1 MSRFLNLKALAGVG
15 SLVLLAAVYL
25 GAVAE
30 DPANQHFFGVWQRTD
45 QPVRDGQ
52 VSRTWMWGPE
62 AFTTSL
68 FEPYAESPGGQR
80 EVQYFDKSRMEIT
93 QPTNGDPTSIWYVTN
108 GLLVNELMTG
118 QMQVGDNAFE
128 QHSPAEV
135 NIAGDADDV
144 LGPTYG
150 ALANLRAAPP
160 LPDGSVITQ
169 TVDRIGSVG
178 NDASTAQYNVTAAQR
193 VQQPGI
199 DHQIASPFWE
209 FMNSSGVVV
218 ENSET
223 IVAPLFVNPFFATGF
238 PVTEAYWSNIK
249 VGGTVQ
255 PVLLQ
260 CFERRCLTY
269 TPANAP
275 QWRVEQGNVGQHY
288 YAWRYEQDMATPTAT
303 EPDTTSTATEPA
315 PTATSTTAAIPTVT
329 VTATMVPPSNYV
341 YTSKFGLP
349 SDETRRLDSPDDVA
363 LDPNGN
369 IYVTDWGNSRVMK
382 FDPNG
387 VYLTQWGAFGTNNGQ
402 FSALWGIAVGQTANG
417 LRVYVADLGNDRI
430 QIFDANGMFID
441 TFGNSGAGPGQFDGP
456 VDVGVDAAGNLYVA
470 DRFNQRIQ
478 KFNAVGTY
486 LYEWDGSDGV
496 LAFEDPMSVHVGPDD
511 TVYVVDHARDRIQ
524 VFDTNGTYVRSWG
537 NSGAGNNQIDG
548 PVDIVVNA
556 DNNRTYV
563 TDSGNNRIQIF
574 DTQGNHVTQWGG
586 LPTGDGQGQFG
597 SPWGITLDQNG
608 DLLVVDWPNDRLQ
621 IFSSDDFSYLGQITG
636 DSRGRLRVPT
646 GVTLDQSGNFIVVDN
661 MLNQVKLFTSSGEYV
676 SEWGDFGTHVPPD
689 TPLQGPFDSAVDSQ
703 GAIFVTDYFND
714 RVVKYNAQGEQLLS
728 WGDSGSGNGQFSGV
742 LGIAVDANDNVYV
755 ADDFNYRVQKFNS
768 TGGFITAW
776 ELQSSS
782 PGTPDRP
789 AGIAVSG
796 SSLYV
801 TGEDNVQ
808 EYDLNGNF
816 VRSWGS
822 SGSGDGQFD
831 NPAGIAIDSA
841 GYIYVVDVLNQRIQK
856 FTPTGEYY
864 AQFGT
869 GGTGNG
875 QFSNPHGIEIDAA
888 GNVIVAD
895 TYNSRVQI
903 FSPTS

>member
-1 MSRFLNLKALAGVG
+1 MSRSLNVKAIAGAGSVVFLI
-15 SLVLLAAVYL
+15 AVYL

-45 QPVRDGQ
+45 QPVHVGQ

-62 AFTTSL
+62 AFTASMM
-68 FEPYAESPGGQR
+68 EPYAESPAGQR

-93 QPTNGDPTSIWYVTN
+93 QPTSGDPTSIWYVTN

-118 QMQVGDNAFE
+118 QMQVGDGAFE

-144 LGPTYG
+144 LGPTYA

-169 TVDRIGSVG
+169 TVNRIGSVG
-178 NDASTAQYNVTAAQR
+178 NDASTAQHGVIAAQR

-199 DHQIASPFWE
+199 DHRIASPFWD

-218 ENSET
+218 ENGET
-223 IVAPLFVNPFFATGF
+223 IVPPLFVNPFFATGF

-288 YAWRYEQDMATPTAT
+288 YAWRYEQDTATPTAT
-303 EPDTTSTATEPA
+303 EPGASATPTSTIPAATE
-315 PTATSTTAAIPTVT
+315 TATATQTA
-329 VTATMVPPSNYV
+329 TATMVPPSNYV
-341 YTSKFGLP
+341 YSSKFGLP
-349 SDETRRLDSPDDVA
+349 SDSLRDLDDPDDVA
-363 LDPNGN
+363 VDGDGN
-369 IYVTDWGNSRVMK
+369 IYVTDWGNDRIMK
-382 FDPNG
+382 FDSDG
-387 VYLTQWGAFGTNNGQ
+387 IYLTQWGATGTGNSQ
-402 FSALWGIAVGQTANG
+402 FDRPWGLAVNQTADG
-417 LRVYVADLGNDRI
+417 LRVYVADLGNNRI
-430 QIFDANGMFID
+430 QIFDGNGMFID
-441 TFGNSGAGPGQFDGP
+441 AFGSNGTDPGLFDGP
-456 VDVGVDAAGNLYVA
+456 IDVGVDSAGNLYVA
-470 DRFNQRIQ
+470 DEGNGRIQ
-478 KFNAVGTY
+478 KFNAAGVY
-486 LYEWDGSDGV
+486 LFEWDSGAGGNP
-496 LAFEDPMSVHVGPDD
+496 LTGPISVHVGPDD
-511 TVYVVDHARDRIQ
+511 AVYVVDQDSARIQVYDTNGSSIRSWGSLGSGDGQFDAPTDIVIDQDNSRAYVTDSDNNRIQ
-524 VFDTNGTYVRSWG
+524 VFDVLG
-537 NSGAGNNQIDG
+537 NYQSQ
-548 PVDIVVNA
+548 
-556 DNNRTYV
+556 
-563 TDSGNNRIQIF
+563 F
-574 DTQGNHVTQWGG
+574 GG
-586 LPTGDGQGQFG
+586 LPYGDGRGQF
-597 SPWGITLDQNG
+597 STPWGIALDRNG

-646 GVTLDQSGNFIVVDN
+646 GVTLDQSGNIIVVDN

-676 SEWGDFGTHVPPD
+676 SEWGESGSHVPPEE
-689 TPLQGPFDSAVDSQ
+689 PLQGPFDAAVDSQ

-728 WGDSGSGNGQFSGV
+728 WGESGSGNGQFSGV
-742 LGIAVDANDNVYV
+742 VGIATDANDNVYV
-755 ADDFNYRVQKFNS
+755 ADDFNYRVQKFSS
-768 TGGFITAW
+768 TGVFITAW

-782 PGTPDRP
+782 SGDPERP

-831 NPAGIAIDSA
+831 NPVGIAVDSA

-875 QFSNPHGIEIDAA
+875 QFSNPNGVEIDAT

-895 TYNSRVQI
+895 TFNSRIQI
-903 FSPTS
+903 FSPSP